1 MLVAMSLW
9 RGHFAAAVT
18 LLLIASPAVCQQLA
32 FTTRS
37 VFSGPV
43 AIASFTQ
50 SKVYGFESA
59 MLSNDGDQTV
69 RAVHLVVSLR
79 DSRGEEVVEV
89 RRIPAQI
96 AARERKQVIAD
107 LGHVAG
113 LAQKAG
119 VPEHG
124 PAIAILAIKSVEFE
138 DGTVWESGTPVE
150 GVPEI
155 GLPVMKRK

>member
-1 MLVAMSLW
+1 MSLW

-50 SKVYGFESA
+50 SKVYGFESV
-59 MLSNDGDQTV
+59 MLSNDGDQAV

-79 DSRGEEVVEV
+79 NSRGEEVVED
-89 RRIPAQI
+89 RRVPAEI
-96 AARERKQVIAD
+96 AARARKQVIAD
-107 LGHVAG
+107 LGHVVG
-113 LAQKAG
+113 LTQKAG
-119 VPEHG
+119 VTTHDS
-124 PAIAILAIKSVEFE
+124 AIVILAVKAVEFE

-155 GLPVMKRK
+155 ELPVMKRK